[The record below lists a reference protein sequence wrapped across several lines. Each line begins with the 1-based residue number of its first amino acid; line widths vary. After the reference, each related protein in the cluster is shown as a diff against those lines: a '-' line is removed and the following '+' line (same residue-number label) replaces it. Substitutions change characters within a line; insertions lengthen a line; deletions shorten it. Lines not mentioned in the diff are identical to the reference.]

1 MKQNLPL
8 IIVDN
13 TNIKLWEMRKYV
25 EMAQR
30 YGYSVEIQTSDTDWA
45 WNARQCAK
53 KNSHGVPED
62 KIQQMIDNFEKFESL
77 EDILHAEMTYRK
89 KN

>member
-1 MKQNLPL
+1 
-8 IIVDN
+8 
-13 TNIKLWEMRKYV
+13 MRKYV

-30 YGYSVEIQTSDTDWA
+30 YGYEVDIQTSDTDWA
-45 WNARQCAK
+45 CDARQCSK

-62 KIQQMIDNFEKFESL
+62 KIQQMLDNFEKYTSL
-77 EDILHAEMTYRK
+77 EDILKAEMTYRK